1 MLMILFLSLQP
12 SRLLLPWLKE
22 FLTKVTEL
30 QPKFLALHMQE
41 VGGKTYEKSMEYV
54 QEFIKNLCAAT
65 ELNDYNVC
73 RIYLDEDFNT
83 AEHFTVSGELLIC
96 WNYSFTLAE
105 SCEIFRFYIFRAIFE
120 LEFTELF
127 WLGKSWKGVFEYNQT
142 VKTDFRE
149 DVD

>member
-1 MLMILFLSLQP
+1 MAYKCLKYLNLKQILMILFLSLQP
-12 SRLLLPWLKE
+12 SRLLLPWLNE

-83 AEHFTVSGELLIC
+83 AEHFTVSGELVC

-105 SCEIFRFYIFRAIFE
+105 SCEIFRVYNSE
-120 LEFTELF
+120 LEFTDLLVEEEL
-127 WLGKSWKGVFEYNQT
+127 KCAFE
-142 VKTDFRE
+142 
-149 DVD
+149 